1 MNTHILL
8 YQLRERL
15 RMVKERIME
24 RSTMAHE
31 TCNNS
36 TPGNNLY
43 CALATGALLAL
54 RSEAA
59 FLAGLIADI
68 EDEEVAPEDST
79 RYSVIADLPERHE
92 QEGQPANL

>member
-1 MNTHILL
+1 
-8 YQLRERL
+8 
-15 RMVKERIME
+15 ME
-24 RSTMAHE
+24 RATLAHE

-68 EDEEVAPEDST
+68 EDEEVAPEDDS
-79 RYSVIADLPERHE
+79 RYSVTADLPERHE
-92 QEGQPANL
+92 QEGRPATL

>member
-15 RMVKERIME
+15 RLVNERTME
-24 RSTMAHE
+24 RATLAHE
-31 TCNNS
+31 TCNNIAA
-36 TPGNNLY
+36 GNNLL
-43 CALATGALLAL
+43 CVLATGALLEL

-68 EDEEVAPEDST
+68 EDEGVAPEDDS
-79 RYSVIADLPERHE
+79 RYSVTADLPERHE
-92 QEGQPANL
+92 AEGRP

>member
-1 MNTHILL
+1 MHTHFLL

-15 RMVKERIME
+15 RLVNERTAERKEEVRVN
-24 RSTMAHE
+24 
-31 TCNNS
+31 CNS
-36 TPGNNLY
+36 GARGNGLL
-43 CALATGALLAL
+43 CALASGALLEL

-68 EDEEVAPEDST
+68 EDEEVTPEDDP

-92 QEGQPANL
+92 QEGRPTNL